1 MITKIKTH
9 RFSLIKTHTLLR
21 TLTAVS
27 IVMISPAYAAHQ
39 KAMNDMK
46 VIPVPVSR
54 EGLTRIAVK
63 DDRIAHI
70 FGLSNEFLL
79 EADENQGQVFIRPQ
93 GRGIQNPIS
102 LTITTEAGY
111 TQDLRLVPADQ
122 TPEAVILVHAKTPPS
137 QEKVRSTITREEVK
151 ELMASCREGCIPNG
165 YTQRP
170 VDLKE
175 QTGPH
180 IILREIQGDTLI
192 AQTLEVMNPTGQML
206 YLNPQD
212 YGTAPGVIAVSLS
225 KKALKPQEKGE
236 VYVIREVL

>member
-1 MITKIKTH
+1 MSGKYHSNYFQKIKTPSL
-9 RFSLIKTHTLLR
+9 SLILS
-21 TLTAVS
+21 AFS
-27 IVMISPAYAAHQ
+27 IDMASSAYAAHQ
-39 KAMNDMK
+39 KTMNDME
-46 VIPVPVSR
+46 VIQVPISR

-63 DDRIAHI
+63 EDRIANI

-93 GRGIQNPIS
+93 GQGTQNPIS

-111 TQDLRLVPADQ
+111 TQDLRLVPEDQ
-122 TPEAVILVHAKTPPS
+122 TPEALILVHAETLPS
-137 QEKVRSTITREEVK
+137 QEKVRGTITREEVQ
-151 ELMASCREGCIPNG
+151 ELMASCREGSIPNG

-180 IILREIQGDTLI
+180 IILREIQSESLI
-192 AQTLEVMNPTGQML
+192 AQTLEVTNPTRQML

-212 YGTAPGVIAVSLS
+212 YGTAHGVIAVSLS

>member
-1 MITKIKTH
+1 MIIKFKTS
-9 RFSLIKTHTLLR
+9 SLSLMRTQTALR

-27 IVMISPAYAAHQ
+27 IVMVSPVYGAHQ
-39 KAMNDMK
+39 KTMNDME
-46 VIPVPVSR
+46 VIQVPVSR

-63 DDRIAHI
+63 EDRIANI

-93 GRGIQNPIS
+93 GRGTQNPIS

-122 TPEAVILVHAKTPPS
+122 TPEALILVHAETLPS
-137 QEKVRSTITREEVK
+137 QEKVRGTITREEVQ
-151 ELMASCREGCIPNG
+151 ELMASCREGSIPTG
-165 YTQRP
+165 FTQRP

-180 IILREIQGDTLI
+180 IILREIQSESLI
-192 AQTLEVMNPTGQML
+192 AQTLEVTNPTGQML